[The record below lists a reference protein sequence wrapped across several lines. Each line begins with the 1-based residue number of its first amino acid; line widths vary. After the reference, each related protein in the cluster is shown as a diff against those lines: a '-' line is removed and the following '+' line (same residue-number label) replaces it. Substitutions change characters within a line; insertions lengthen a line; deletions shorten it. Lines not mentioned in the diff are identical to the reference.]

1 MTLPEPSTA
10 IAPWVGDRLARL
22 RSVAGLSDE
31 DLKRFAVRAAQGRD
45 EAALWELVQAFLGTE
60 SASGVSVS
68 AHTLRAYRTGLREL
82 LRHAGDNAWNLLRPG
97 RRAGALYVATLAASG
112 KKPAT
117 VALRVAAAS
126 ALYRALRW
134 ADATDANPF
143 TDVRRP
149 RERTRGIVKNPPYSG
164 DFIERMLGAA
174 DEQEA
179 ALLLLLAH
187 AGLRIAE
194 ALGVR
199 RGDFSQGG
207 RSLTVRGKGGKS
219 RTVPLSGRLR
229 AALAALPPRP
239 EGRLFSFGAYS
250 SAYARLQRL
259 ARKAGVAH
267 EFRGFH
273 AGRKHAGT
281 RLYAAVG
288 DFTRVASFLGHEQVD
303 TTRRYVALP
312 EDDVSGVIEDF

>member
-1 MTLPEPSTA
+1 MTSEPGHA
-10 IAPWVGDRLARL
+10 IAPYVGDRLAQL
-22 RSVAGLSDE
+22 RSVAGLGDD
-31 DLKRFAVRAAQGRD
+31 DLKRFAVRAAQERD
-45 EAALWELVQAFLGTE
+45 EAALWELVQAFLGSE
-60 SASGVSVS
+60 SAAGVSVS
-68 AHTLRAYRTGLREL
+68 PHTLRAYRTGLRAL

-97 RRAGALYVATLAASG
+97 RRAPALFVAELSAAG
-112 KKPAT
+112 NKPAT
-117 VALRVAAAS
+117 VALRIAAAS

-143 TDVRRP
+143 HDVRRP

-164 DFIERMLGAA
+164 DFVERMLADA

-199 RGDFSQGG
+199 RADFSRDG

-229 AALAALPPRP
+229 AALAALPAR
-239 EGRLFSFGAYS
+239 EGGRLFSFGAYS
-250 SAYARLQRL
+250 SAYARLRRL
-259 ARKAGVAH
+259 ALRAGVGH